1 MEFKSLPEIIT
12 PKELA
17 NYLKI
22 SEITIKRALRT
33 GELIGFKAG
42 RDWRI
47 EKQKVINWLKQP
59 VEAADDNEESSLL
72 ILDNYHRS
80 PIRGSG
86 ASRPKLVFTS
96 PQGAVYFKFGME
108 TNEICAELFAYSLA
122 LQLGIDIAA
131 TRLAELD
138 GRLGIASYDIGIY
151 EEPTDR
157 DSYSIKDFIHVNGF
171 LQMCLFDYLIMNEDR
186 HAGNWGITNG
196 NVAPLFDHNYAFGG
210 DEVIHD
216 VDKFMK
222 NVTTPFYVD
231 NENMQ
236 RHDTILEYFL
246 RHHSKDVAVF
256 MEKLQNISTVSKELW
271 EENLPTECERLN
283 SVLSSRIKYMTQK
296 VGEYSAK

>member
-1 MEFKSLPEIIT
+1 MKFKSLPEITT

-17 NYLKI
+17 SYLKI
-22 SEITIKRALRT
+22 SEITVKRALRT
-33 GELIGFKAG
+33 GELTGFKAG

-47 EKQKVINWLKQP
+47 EKQKVIEWLQLP
-59 VEAADDNEESSLL
+59 IENSEENGLL

-96 PQGAVYFKFGME
+96 PKGAVYFKFGME

-122 LQLGIDIAA
+122 IQLGIDIAE

-138 GRLGIASYDIGIY
+138 GKLGIASYDIGVY

-157 DSYSIKDFIHVNGF
+157 YRYSVKDFIHVSGF
-171 LQMCLFDYLIMNEDR
+171 IQMCLFDYLIMNEDR
-186 HAGNWGITNG
+186 HAGNWGISNG
-196 NVAPLFDHNYAFGG
+196 TVAPLFDHNYAFGG
-210 DEVIHD
+210 DEPIQNI
-216 VDKFMK
+216 DKFML

-236 RHDTILEYFL
+236 RHDTILEYFVQN
-246 RHHSKDVAVF
+246 HSSEVDAF
-256 MEKLQNISTVSKELW
+256 LQKLQNIDTVSNELW
-271 EENLPTECERLN
+271 EENLPNDCARLN
-283 SVLSSRIKYMTQK
+283 AVLSARIEYMTKK
-296 VGEYSAK
+296 VDEYRAK

>member
-17 NYLKI
+17 EYLKI
-22 SEITIKRALRT
+22 SEITVKRALRT
-33 GELIGFKAG
+33 GELTGFKAG

-47 EKQKVINWLKQP
+47 EKHKVINWLQLP
-59 VEAADDNEESSLL
+59 VDNTEENGLL

-122 LQLGIDIAA
+122 MQLDVDVAV

-151 EEPTDR
+151 EEPVDR
-157 DSYSIKDFIHVNGF
+157 YSYSVKDFVHVSGF
-171 LQMCLFDYLIMNEDR
+171 AQMCLFDYLITNEDR
-186 HAGNWGITNG
+186 HAGNWGIISG
-196 NVAPLFDHNYAFGG
+196 KVAPLFDHNYAFGG

-216 VDKFMK
+216 VDKFMRS
-222 NVTTPFYVD
+222 VTTPFYVD

-236 RHDTILEYFL
+236 RHDTILEYFV
-246 RHHSKDVAVF
+246 RHHSKDVVVF
-256 MEKLQNISTVSKELW
+256 LQKLQDISTVSNELW
-271 EENLPTECERLN
+271 EENLPSDCERLRA
-283 SVLSSRIKYMTQK
+283 VLSARIKYMIEK

>member
-1 MEFKSLPEIIT
+1 MELKSLPEIVT

-33 GELIGFKAG
+33 GELTGFKAG

-47 EKQKVINWLKQP
+47 EKQKVMNWLQQP
-59 VEAADDNEESSLL
+59 VEPAHDREESGLL

-108 TNEICAELFAYSLA
+108 TNEICAELFAYALA
-122 LQLGIDIAA
+122 LQLGIDIAV
-131 TRLAELD
+131 TRLAVLD
-138 GRLGIASYDIGIY
+138 GRLGIASYDIGTY
-151 EEPTDR
+151 EEPTDK
-157 DSYSIKDFIHVNGF
+157 DSYSVKDFIHISGF
-171 LQMCLFDYLIMNEDR
+171 SQMCLFDYLIMNEDR
-186 HAGNWGITNG
+186 HAGNWGIVNG
-196 NVAPLFDHNYAFGG
+196 NVAPLFGHNYAFGG
-210 DEVIHD
+210 DEVICD
-216 VDKFMK
+216 VDMFMK

-231 NENMQ
+231 NEHMQ
-236 RHDTILEYFL
+236 RHDTILEYFV
-246 RHHSKDVAVF
+246 RHHGQDVKVF
-256 MEKLQNISTVSKELW
+256 MEKLQNISTISNALW
-271 EENLPTECERLN
+271 EENLPTECEGLK
-283 SVLSSRIKYMTQK
+283 SILSDRTQYMTQR